1 MSVDNISLRKDS
13 SGENTSSLD
22 DAAVNGAERVSD
34 EAQENPE
41 NILVSLK
48 DLTGFILEGI
58 VNDYK
63 WLSGG
68 S

>member
-1 MSVDNISLRKDS
+1 MSDDNISLRKDS
-13 SGENTSSLD
+13 SGEHMSSLD
-22 DAAVNGAERVSD
+22 DAAVIEADRVSD
-34 EAQENPE
+34 EAQESPE
-41 NILVSLK
+41 NILVSLQN
-48 DLTGFILEGI
+48 LTGLILKGI